1 MPQQYTETNQENKGP
16 SRQLQLVGF
25 IIGEDRFALDILMV
39 QEIIK
44 TTTIT
49 HLPNSPE
56 FIEGVINLR
65 GNIIPVIDLS
75 KRLNLPAD
83 RDEAFANTRIIIANV
98 EDRVTGFMVDSV
110 TKVLK
115 IQSSD
120 IELPPDIVTS
130 NLESQYIEGVCE
142 IDEKLVIILDFSRIL
157 EAGEIRKL
165 KEIGQ
170 SGLRQSHA

>member
-1 MPQQYTETNQENKGP
+1 MAQPYIDSTEANART
-16 SRQLQLVGF
+16 SQLMQLVGF
-25 IIGEDRFALDILMV
+25 VIGEDRFALDILMV

-49 HLPNSPE
+49 NLPNSPE

-75 KRLNLPAD
+75 KRLNLPSAGD
-83 RDEAFANTRIIIANV
+83 QEQANTRIIIAKV

-115 IQSSD
+115 IQSND
-120 IELPPDIVTS
+120 IEPPPDIVTAG
-130 NLESQYIEGVCE
+130 LEGQYILGVCE
-142 IDEKLVIILDFSRIL
+142 IDEKLIIILDFSRIL
-157 EAGEIRKL
+157 EAGEIKKL
-165 KEIGQ
+165 KEIMH
-170 SGLRQSHA
+170 SEPR